1 MKKVVDCD
9 KLKPFFDSTP
19 MELHVKRFAYYISYM
34 TGGQQ
39 EWIGKSLKQAHK
51 GRGIK
56 EYHFDIMKR
65 YFKESLDEADPPYA

>member
-1 MKKVVDCD
+1 MKKVIECG

-19 MELHVKRFAYYISYM
+19 MELHVKRFAYYLSYM

-51 GRGIK
+51 GRCIK
-56 EYHFDIMKR
+56 EYHFDVMAH
-65 YFKESLDEADPPYA
+65 YLKEALVEA